1 VKNPIYRAELQD
13 GKFYWFSN
21 IIYMTRKVMK
31 GSVIVDH
38 LVVHAMEDYGSL
50 NFDFPDEDVLSVKE
64 GKSDCW
70 VMYFNGAV
78 NVYGNG
84 DSAVIISPDKK

>member
-1 VKNPIYRAELQD
+1 
-13 GKFYWFSN
+13 
-21 IIYMTRKVMK
+21 
-31 GSVIVDH
+31 
-38 LVVHAMEDYGSL
+38 MEDYGSL